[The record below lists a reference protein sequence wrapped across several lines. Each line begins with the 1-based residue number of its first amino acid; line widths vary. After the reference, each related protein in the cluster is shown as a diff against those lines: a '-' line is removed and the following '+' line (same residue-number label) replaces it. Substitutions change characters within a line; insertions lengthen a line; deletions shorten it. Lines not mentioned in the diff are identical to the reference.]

1 MKLWRNLEV
10 VRFLRLIPLFRDSST
25 NYVWVLDYTFEF
37 VTVLS
42 RQVLLLCVLRVT
54 LGTRGFSRVRREFSV
69 LAKGWHIFGHRP
81 RVTINTWQKPEAAL
95 EKSLPLRV
103 TSRLFP
109 SLKCGSQQAPND
121 GFLLNALKSLL
132 RLFRVL
138 LDLLEMH
145 PKRHSKVCICS
156 VILGEVESFRNYKG
170 FSYIF
175 PKILD
180 AISRILKGEIFLITV
195 LSHFWIRKF

>member
-1 MKLWRNLEV
+1 M
-10 VRFLRLIPLFRDSST
+10 
-25 NYVWVLDYTFEF
+25 
-37 VTVLS
+37 LS

-54 LGTRGFSRVRREFSV
+54 RGTRGFSRVRREFSV
-69 LAKGWHIFGHRP
+69 LAKGRHIFGHRP
-81 RVTINTWQKPEAAL
+81 RVTIKTRQKPETAL
-95 EKSLPLRV
+95 EKSLPPRV

-109 SLKCGSQQAPND
+109 SLKCGSQQAHND
-121 GFLLNALKSLL
+121 GFLRNVLKSLL
-132 RLFRVL
+132 RLLRVL

-145 PKRHSKVCICS
+145 AKRHSKVCICS

-180 AISRILKGEIFLITV
+180 AISRILKVRIFLITL
-195 LSHFWIRKF
+195 LSHF